1 MAVKP
6 PAISRLYKIKEAAK
20 LWHVPESMLYQEI
33 KAGRLRAKMRRGNVR
48 GYLVT
53 DEIMDE
59 VAQELVDVY
68 DVNFAPDPEVV
79 A

>member
-1 MAVKP
+1 
-6 PAISRLYKIKEAAK
+6 
-20 LWHVPESMLYQEI
+20 
-33 KAGRLRAKMRRGNVR
+33 MRRGNVR

-59 VAQELVDVY
+59 WVAQELVDVY
-68 DVNFAPDPEVV
+68 DVPFAPDPEVV